1 MINTTK
7 QNERKYLL
15 RFLADKMYT
24 HDFTPIEFT
33 EVIQCLND
41 PPDFAIKIKG
51 QAISIEITTLNVYN
65 FLSKKQFC
73 MNNVAK
79 KVIKKIDAK
88 LKNRYDIK
96 IGESLDCTALD
107 INENK
112 LTNQIFEIIKNFANT
127 VHLKN
132 KSNLV
137 NGIREIRPNRYLI
150 EFKTDTGNKL
160 CILLSNIKEE
170 HSTGRVA
177 PMSVVYKNEV
187 DVIFNTINKKEK
199 NLPKYKKNYN
209 KNYLLLVTDPYVIQ
223 GCVFE
228 FDENL
233 YNHKFKTDFDKIFL
247 MGIDWSNNHKI
258 RELTISS

>member
-1 MINTTK
+1 MMNTTK

-88 LKNRYDIK
+88 LKNRYDIN

-112 LTNQIFEIIKNFANT
+112 LTNQIFEIIKNCFVSA
-127 VHLKN
+127 
-132 KSNLV
+132 
-137 NGIREIRPNRYLI
+137 
-150 EFKTDTGNKL
+150 F
-160 CILLSNIKEE
+160 
-170 HSTGRVA
+170 
-177 PMSVVYKNEV
+177 
-187 DVIFNTINKKEK
+187 
-199 NLPKYKKNYN
+199 PK
-209 KNYLLLVTDPYVIQ
+209 V
-223 GCVFE
+223 E
-228 FDENL
+228 
-233 YNHKFKTDFDKIFL
+233 
-247 MGIDWSNNHKI
+247 
-258 RELTISS
+258 